1 MLHSWILFIV
11 LDSSGDIVP
20 DGGLDDRRLE
30 VPGGARDGLSLLQ
43 RIQTRFRTYS
53 VSCSE
58 GAV

>member
-1 MLHSWILFIV
+1 MLHSCILSIV

-20 DGGLDDRRLE
+20 EDGLDDRRLE
-30 VPGGARDGLSLLQ
+30 VPGGARDGSFLLQ

-58 GAV
+58 GAG